1 MNTALNNLN
10 RHSFL
15 WLLGIG
21 VGVSVMARLL
31 IEYTSFTSDAAWLK
45 NYGGSTMAILV
56 CLVCMIVYYG
66 MAQQDANESHQ
77 SHQPENL
84 YYMGLLFTLSSLVYS
99 LITLFIF
106 SGIDDDISARVYNLI
121 GSFGIALIS
130 TFFGILFRIL
140 LLQKLDPIITGVGAR
155 IPDRGGV
162 GEETLHGQGQGQGQ
176 GQEYGLTEAAFRLR
190 QELTQTIADMSV
202 FRKNIIQAT
211 DETVR
216 DADKARAAMMQ
227 RVSDAT
233 DEQVKIFAALIKNVQ
248 KPLEELA
255 AEQTT
260 RLQQA
265 ISLAERSAN
274 HLEQSVQNSAIK
286 ITEGGGKIEVA
297 FNALLEPLQNIL
309 RNMQSTSQGT
319 HDLTAEYDALS
330 ARLQQSAA
338 LFTTVGDEIKQ
349 SAETLTVTTKA
360 LSMSLTEATQV
371 MPQYAEEFAQLIAG
385 LRKEAEKWQSMTQEV
400 RSSLVQAVEDLTKI
414 VKQ

>member
-1 MNTALNNLN
+1 MNTSMENFN
-10 RHSFL
+10 RHSFS

-21 VGVSVMARLL
+21 VGVSVMVRLL
-31 IEYTSFTSDAAWLK
+31 IEYTSFTNDATWLK
-45 NYGGSTMAILV
+45 SYGGSTAAILV
-56 CLVCMIVYYG
+56 CLVCMVVYYG
-66 MAQQDANESHQ
+66 MAQRDTNESHK
-77 SHQPENL
+77 PENL

-99 LITLFIF
+99 LLTLFIF
-106 SGIDDDISARVYNLI
+106 SGVDDDISERVYNLI

-140 LLQKLDPIITGVGAR
+140 LLQRLDPGTALPSG
-155 IPDRGGV
+155 PKPPM
-162 GEETLHGQGQGQGQ
+162 T
-176 GQEYGLTEAAFRLR
+176 GQEELGRQDYGLTEAAFRLR

-202 FRKNIIQAT
+202 FRKNIIQAN

-216 DADKARAAMMQ
+216 EADKARAAMMQ
-227 RVSDAT
+227 RVNDAT
-233 DEQVKIFAALIKNVQ
+233 DEQVKVFATLIKNVQ
-248 KPLEELA
+248 KPLEDLA

-265 ISLAERSAN
+265 INLAERSAN
-274 HLEQSVQNSAIK
+274 QLEQSVQNSSIK
-286 ITEGGGKIEVA
+286 ITESGGKIEVA
-297 FNALLEPLQNIL
+297 FNALLEPLQSIL
-309 RNMQSTSQGT
+309 HHMQSTSQST

-330 ARLQQSAA
+330 ARLQQSAT

-360 LSMSLTEATQV
+360 LSNSLTEATQV
-371 MPQYAEEFAQLIAG
+371 MPQYTEEFVQLIAG

-400 RSSLVQAVEDLTKI
+400 RSSLVQAIEDLTKI